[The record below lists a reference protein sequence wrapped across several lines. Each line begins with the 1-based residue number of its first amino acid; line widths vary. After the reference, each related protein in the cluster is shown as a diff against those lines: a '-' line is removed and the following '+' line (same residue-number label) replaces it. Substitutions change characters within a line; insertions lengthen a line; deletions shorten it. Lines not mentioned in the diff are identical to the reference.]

1 MELYIHIPF
10 CVRKC
15 RYCDFLSFASD
26 ACERENYVEQLIR
39 EIESISDR
47 ETGQYTEKAVL
58 NQTLADRTVETIFI
72 GGGTPSLLPPSAIE
86 RILAAVRRVFRILPD
101 AEITMEANPGT
112 LTPESAGGYRQA
124 GVNRLSLGLQSASEE
139 ELRLLGRIHTREQFL
154 QSFRAARNAGF
165 DNINVDLMS
174 ALPGQSEESW
184 QETLRFV
191 CDLEPEHI
199 SAYSL
204 IVEEGTPLY
213 EEYGEMCADLE
224 KYGDYASMPRRLQE
238 KYEGRKR
245 LPDEETDRSM
255 YHHTKTILAKRGYG
269 RYEISN
275 YARPGYA
282 CRHNIGY
289 WTGVEYLGL
298 GLGASSLVGGK
309 RFQVTADL
317 NRYLTFTKED
327 LAAGAQY
334 EEIHELSRQEQ
345 MEEFMFLG
353 LRLTGGVRMAE
364 FDRRFG
370 VSMEEVY
377 GEVIER
383 LSKEGLLEVVETGEQ
398 SRFRVQNAS
407 DILPSAQR
415 DRDRY
420 IRLTEYG
427 LDVSTYALAEFLQ

>member
-15 RYCDFLSFASD
+15 RYCDFLSFAAD
-26 ACERENYVEQLIR
+26 PDVHEQYVDQLIR
-39 EIESISDR
+39 EIEMIPSVDAGCNSGSSALKR
-47 ETGQYTEKAVL
+47 
-58 NQTLADRTVETIFI
+58 NLAGRMVETIFI
-72 GGGTPSLLPPSAIE
+72 GGGTPSLLPPATIE
-86 RILAAVRRVFRILPD
+86 RILAAVRQAFRVEPD

-112 LTPESAGGYRQA
+112 LTPESAAGYRQA

-139 ELRLLGRIHTREQFL
+139 ELRLLGRIHTRGQFL
-154 QSFRAARNAGF
+154 QSFRAARDAGF

-191 CDLEPEHI
+191 CGLEPEHI

-224 KYGDYASMPRRLQE
+224 RYGDYVSMPKRLQA
-238 KYEGRKR
+238 KYEGRKH
-245 LPDEETDRSM
+245 LPDEETDRNM
-255 YHHTKTILAKRGYG
+255 YHHTKTILAKRGYE

-289 WTGVEYLGL
+289 WTGAEYLGL
-298 GLGASSLVGGK
+298 GLGASSLANGK

-317 NRYLTFTKED
+317 KRYLAFTKEE
-327 LAAGAQY
+327 LAAGVQY
-334 EEIHELSRQEQ
+334 EEIHELSRQER

-353 LRLTGGVRMAE
+353 LRLTGGVRMEE
-364 FDRRFG
+364 FERRFG
-370 VSMEEVY
+370 VPMEVVY
-377 GEVIER
+377 GDVIER
-383 LSKEGLLEVVETGEQ
+383 LSEEGLLEQAETEKKE
-398 SRFRVQNAS
+398 FLCTINAPKYLLS
-407 DILPSAQR
+407 DKT
-415 DRDRY
+415 DRQ

>member
-26 ACERENYVEQLIR
+26 ACVREKYVDQLIR
-39 EIESISDR
+39 EIESIPEEDAGQCPENAAPR
-47 ETGQYTEKAVL
+47 LNLTG
-58 NQTLADRTVETIFI
+58 RTVETIFI

-86 RILAAVRRVFRILPD
+86 RILAAVRQVFRVEPD

-112 LTPESAGGYRQA
+112 LTPDSAAGYRNA

-154 QSFRAARNAGF
+154 QSFRAARDAGF

-224 KYGDYASMPRRLQE
+224 KYGDYASMPKRLQT
-238 KYEGRKR
+238 KYEGCKC
-245 LPDEETDRSM
+245 LPDEETDRNM
-255 YHHTKTILAKRGYG
+255 YHHTKTTLAKLGYE
-269 RYEISN
+269 RYE
-275 YARPGYA
+275 
-282 CRHNIGY
+282 
-289 WTGVEYLGL
+289 W
-298 GLGASSLVGGK
+298 SL
-309 RFQVTADL
+309 
-317 NRYLTFTKED
+317 
-327 LAAGAQY
+327 Y
-334 EEIHELSRQEQ
+334 E
-345 MEEFMFLG
+345 
-353 LRLTGGVRMAE
+353 T
-364 FDRRFG
+364 D
-370 VSMEEVY
+370 
-377 GEVIER
+377 
-383 LSKEGLLEVVETGEQ
+383 
-398 SRFRVQNAS
+398 
-407 DILPSAQR
+407 
-415 DRDRY
+415 
-420 IRLTEYG
+420 
-427 LDVSTYALAEFLQ
+427 

>member
-15 RYCDFLSFASD
+15 CYCDFLSSAAEPD
-26 ACERENYVEQLIR
+26 VRERYVDQLIR
-39 EIESISDR
+39 EIESIP
-47 ETGQYTEKAVL
+47 EGGAGQCPGNAALKQ
-58 NQTLADRTVETIFI
+58 NLAGRTVETIFI
-72 GGGTPSLLPPSAIE
+72 GGGTPSLLLPSAIE
-86 RILAAVRRVFRILPD
+86 RILAAVKQVFQVEPD

-112 LTPESAGGYRQA
+112 LTPESAAGYRRA

-139 ELRLLGRIHTREQFL
+139 ELRLLGRIHTRDQFL
-154 QSFRAARNAGF
+154 QSFRAARATGF

-224 KYGDYASMPRRLQE
+224 KYGDYTSMPKRLQE

-255 YHHTKTILAKRGYG
+255 YHHTKTILAARGYG

-289 WTGVEYLGL
+289 WTGVEYLGF
-298 GLGASSLVGGK
+298 GLGASSLVDGK
-309 RFQVTADL
+309 RFQVMADL
-317 NRYLTFTKED
+317 NRYMALAGEE
-327 LAAGAQY
+327 LAAGVQY
-334 EEIHELSRQEQ
+334 EEIHELTRQEQ

-353 LRLTGGVRMAE
+353 LRLTGGVRTAE
-364 FDRRFG
+364 FERRFG
-370 VSMEEVY
+370 VMMETVY
-377 GEVIER
+377 GKVIER
-383 LSKEGLLEVVETGEQ
+383 LSEEGLLERVETKKQ
-398 SRFRVQNAS
+398 NRFRVQNAS
-407 DILPSAQR
+407 NILPPSQT
-415 DRDRY
+415 DTY